1 MKRQSLLTVL
11 LPLLFLLPQPILGQT
26 VGTLFITEDTTLTEN
41 HEGNIIVDAND
52 VTLDCHL
59 FSVSGTG
66 SGNGIELTGR
76 SGVRVRRCNVQGFD
90 FGFLLVDSNRNKLE
104 ENTAVDNGRNGF
116 RLVRSVENMLEKNTA
131 NGNAQ
136 SGFFILRSDNNTL
149 KVNTAVGNGFNGFRL
164 ARSNNN
170 TLTVNTAVDNGFGRN
185 RNQRNGFHLF
195 GSDNNTLT
203 NNTAVGNRRA
213 GFSLGDSNN
222 NTVEDNTAEGNLTGF
237 QLLANRGGIGSNN
250 NTFDDNTANGNAR
263 NGFIVLDTSE
273 LNTFIENEGCGNGDG
288 INFFDALDE
297 STGAGN
303 VWGVDND
310 FCTSSGF

>member
-1 MKRQSLLTVL
+1 MTRYSFL
-11 LPLLFLLPQPILGQT
+11 LLFLLPQPILGQT

-41 HEGNIIVDAND
+41 HEGNIIVDADD

-66 SGNGIELTGR
+66 SGNGIELRGR
-76 SGVRVRRCNVQGFD
+76 SGVKVRRCNVQGFD

-116 RLVRSVENMLEKNTA
+116 RLVRSVENTLKVNTA

-149 KVNTAVGNGFNGFRL
+149 KVNTAV
-164 ARSNNN
+164 
-170 TLTVNTAVDNGFGRN
+170 DNGLGRN

-203 NNTAVGNRRA
+203 YNTAVGNRRA

-222 NTVEDNTAEGNLTGF
+222 NTVEDNTAEGGHRTGFDLSGSSNNTVEDNTAEGNLTGF
-237 QLLANRGGIGSNN
+237 QLQASLRGIGSNN

-303 VWGVDND
+303 VWVDND